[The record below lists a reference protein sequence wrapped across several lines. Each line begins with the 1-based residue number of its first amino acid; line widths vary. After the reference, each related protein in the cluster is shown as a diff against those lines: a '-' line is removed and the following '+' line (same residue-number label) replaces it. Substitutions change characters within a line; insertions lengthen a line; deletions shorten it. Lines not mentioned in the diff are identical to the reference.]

1 MRRES
6 DEPRRRFLR
15 TLTACGA
22 GAWVLPA
29 HAQETKPASEEPRDE
44 EEHELVTPGED
55 LMREHGVL
63 NRVLLV
69 YEECA
74 RRIDGR
80 QDLDPQVI
88 VGSAD
93 LVRKFIEDYHEK
105 LEEEH
110 VFPRLREANAVTD
123 VLDVL
128 LVQHRAGRGLT
139 DRIRSLGTPA
149 ALKNEADSRQ
159 LAESI
164 RRFIRMYRPHES
176 REDTVVF
183 PALQRLMKPDE
194 YLELGEKFEERE
206 HELFGEGGF
215 QEWVDKVDELEKA
228 VGIYD
233 LAQFTPEI
241 PTVGG

>member
-1 MRRES
+1 MRSER
-6 DEPRRRFLR
+6 DETRRRFLG
-15 TLTACGA
+15 TLTAFGA
-22 GAWVLPA
+22 GVWVLPA
-29 HAQETKPASEEPRDE
+29 RAQEPKSASHEGHEE

-80 QDLDPQVI
+80 KDLDPKVI

-110 VFPRLREANAVTD
+110 VFPRLREANAATD

-128 LVQHRAGRGLT
+128 LAQHRAGRELT
-139 DRIRSLGTPA
+139 DRIRSLSTA
-149 ALKNEADSRQ
+149 AAHDNEADSRQ

-164 RRFIRMYRPHES
+164 RQFIRMYRPHES

-183 PALQRLMKPDE
+183 PALQRLMEPDE

-215 QEWVDKVDELEKA
+215 QEWVDKVAELEKA

-233 LAQFTPEI
+233 LAQFTPSI
-241 PTVGG
+241 ATQGG